1 MRKSLL
7 IVLTLLCGFAV
18 FAQKRTMRGVV
29 YDAKFKTPVAFA
41 AVFIEDSRFGTV
53 ANSMGQFSFSAPDSL
68 INRNL
73 VISGKGFVMM
83 QIPIELVA
91 ASSIDIFLERDE
103 SHKNSGFLQKALDF
117 VMNDWLPLGNP
128 ETNRFDFGRLQTIPT
143 YNPIE
148 GLRLRAGVASNSRL
162 SPHFFI
168 KGYGAYGFGDRKFKY
183 RGEAVYSF
191 NKKAYHDEE
200 FPKNN
205 LRFIYENDIY
215 SPGEMHPRANNDLL
229 LMTYRRSE
237 NETTY
242 RNFTELNY
250 EREYGNGFSHLFWM
264 RKSSIAPQGNL
275 IFERLNHGGNI
286 QVEEINWGEAGVSV
300 RFFDNEAYSQQKRN
314 KELIDYTGSLLQ
326 LSHSIGLKNFLRG
339 EHHFHR
345 SELSVQRRL
354 LFRDH
359 GRLDM
364 VAEVAKIWNGVPFP
378 LLVYPNQR
386 SKFHVENNAFFL
398 NRSLEFVA
406 DEQVTFRAVFVGDEL
421 WLSKSNVL
429 NAFGVKEL
437 VSMRAS
443 YGNLSDKNRPN
454 VNNGLFNF
462 LPGMHEY
469 TKSTP
474 YVEGTIG
481 ITNILGLLRLE
492 YVHRFTYRNIPGAI
506 NGAVRLDITI

>member
-7 IVLTLLCGFAV
+7 IVLALLCGFAV

-191 NKKAYHDEE
+191 NKKAYHDE
-200 FPKNN
+200 
-205 LRFIYENDIY
+205 
-215 SPGEMHPRANNDLL
+215 
-229 LMTYRRSE
+229 
-237 NETTY
+237 
-242 RNFTELNY
+242 
-250 EREYGNGFSHLFWM
+250 
-264 RKSSIAPQGNL
+264 
-275 IFERLNHGGNI
+275 
-286 QVEEINWGEAGVSV
+286 
-300 RFFDNEAYSQQKRN
+300 
-314 KELIDYTGSLLQ
+314 
-326 LSHSIGLKNFLRG
+326 
-339 EHHFHR
+339 
-345 SELSVQRRL
+345 
-354 LFRDH
+354 
-359 GRLDM
+359 
-364 VAEVAKIWNGVPFP
+364 
-378 LLVYPNQR
+378 
-386 SKFHVENNAFFL
+386 
-398 NRSLEFVA
+398 
-406 DEQVTFRAVFVGDEL
+406 
-421 WLSKSNVL
+421 
-429 NAFGVKEL
+429 
-437 VSMRAS
+437 
-443 YGNLSDKNRPN
+443 
-454 VNNGLFNF
+454 
-462 LPGMHEY
+462 
-469 TKSTP
+469 
-474 YVEGTIG
+474 
-481 ITNILGLLRLE
+481 
-492 YVHRFTYRNIPGAI
+492 
-506 NGAVRLDITI
+506 